1 MKFRLFFAWFDLWIG
16 AYYDRKKKILY
27 ICPFPCIVLSIQ
39 RSEIYKP
46 IKLLFDDEAI
56 KLLFDMEGE

>member
-1 MKFRLFFAWFDLWIG
+1 VIDL
-16 AYYDRKKKILY
+16 ALQLKL
-27 ICPFPCIVLSIQ
+27 PEEQ